1 MLSVLHEMKPKND
14 FFESSSDSPVAQM
27 SDQEFLQAKA
37 TYLGLM
43 TEIDEQL
50 GRIFDYLKATNQ
62 YDSTLIVFT
71 SDHGEQLGDHYLFGK
86 LGYFDASYHIP
97 LIIRDPK
104 RQFQNVK
111 TLEHFSESVDV
122 MPTILDWLGLE
133 IPDQCD
139 GRSLPVSYTH
149 LTLPTNDLV

>member
-1 MLSVLHEMKPKND
+1 
-14 FFESSSDSPVAQM
+14 M

-37 TYLGLM
+37 TYFGLM

-62 YDSTLIVFT
+62 YESTLIVFT

-97 LIIRDPK
+97 LHHSGSKETIA
-104 RQFQNVK
+104 
-111 TLEHFSESVDV
+111 ESENLRAFFRICGCNADHPRLARIGDS
-122 MPTILDWLGLE
+122 
-133 IPDQCD
+133 
-139 GRSLPVSYTH
+139 
-149 LTLPTNDLV
+149 